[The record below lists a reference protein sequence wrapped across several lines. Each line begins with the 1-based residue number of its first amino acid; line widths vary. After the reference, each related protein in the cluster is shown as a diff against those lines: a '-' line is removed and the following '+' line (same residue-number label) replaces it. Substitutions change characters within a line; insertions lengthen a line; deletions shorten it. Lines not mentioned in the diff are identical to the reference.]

1 MGLLGYSTISLTD
14 LTEVL
19 PASLYLSSS
28 LVSNSQ
34 TKEGSNYTPDFSQNG
49 NEVIITPS
57 FFMGTEEITK
67 KDGEADCPYK
77 TNIRYQCGEVDE
89 NGNEITYSYMVS
101 GADNYIWVDSDA
113 RLHYKK
119 NLTKSIIIEAW
130 IEGWI
135 DTENQI
141 SYPNIPALNP
151 INILLLTETGGYSA
165 FIASKDGREHFE
177 EGNESAITLVA
188 SLYNGATKVAI
199 NNCKWYQASNVD
211 ADGNLIQLETNEE
224 NGITVNG
231 NELTVRRKAVK
242 TLDTFICEITISTGL
257 VFRVSMNL
265 LDKTDSYYG
274 NIIADGSLIL
284 TPEHNSINLTS
295 QLWSGIELINS
306 DDTNAARF
314 KYKWFYLK
322 DNERKEV
329 GTARELKVGLT
340 DKDAEDNFIYP
351 QKDSFIIYCQAE
363 IDGKTYILSNISI
376 QYSPV
381 VYNVQKRPETFFVP
395 TLNGGIYYSS
405 EKKFEQKV
413 SFKLVGTDG
422 LPLTYNMVTDVGPS
436 FILKETN
443 PFTVGVAQTN
453 GDKWSF
459 DITFVYNPTT
469 DTDKKFNNLENSFYF
484 TFNYIYL
491 GVQFQDEFMCV
502 KNEAGIDGADGAP
515 AYTVYLENE
524 FVSFSADSLGELIGS
539 EQSYTIKPSVFLGAE
554 KKNYTIT
561 KVTPAEGVKAT
572 ISENNQSVDVAI
584 NKDNITALLNKS
596 NGTIPIEIK
605 VDELTFVRTVT
616 YSVRFSS
623 INYYLQ
629 LSASTFTRDLA
640 YTFTPAQITVSALYK
655 RSGQEAPNACTSG
668 FLSLTAY
675 GDGGKLIEGMGHSQ
689 EIGGSTSNILT
700 ISETDLNASVKYFIV
715 EFFDNKDD
723 RTLYDRQTIPV
734 LVDSGDIEVGGVNLL
749 RYTKKMPSR
758 TIGEKDYWQCSNATL
773 SNVSDEDVKKVELS
787 YAGSEEWQS
796 MIFFQSMEIPLEGFA
811 SNYTLSFDV
820 YSEDYSAFVNNLTF
834 NMALHGADGKHNS
847 RWRWHDMALFN
858 ENKCQKGVRIID
870 GDFENGKW
878 ARLAFTFSPT
888 FDETFF
894 ALPEVPSSQYSF
906 DTVQYVSF
914 AFWSFK
920 TCNLKIKKIKLEKG
934 NIPTDWNESPYDI
947 EYEDIRGTNL
957 LPAFLITKV
966 YPKNK
971 SEGTEWLVSFER
983 GNYTLSW
990 DRNDSSST
998 NNETILRANKYLPN
1012 EGIDFKTTN
1021 SYTFFV
1027 EEENDNSEFVLYT
1040 NTDDGDEYYSM
1051 YQLKLEK
1058 GSVATSYALSTEQ
1071 IQQYYNNYVNGTDGV
1086 VKNIITIAGVDG
1098 TIRNM
1103 LADDFQKYTDSIN
1116 ELNANY
1122 QTLQSEYTSLIPTK
1136 EGFDEW
1142 KSYYLLG
1149 KDDNGRSILTL
1160 GDKAAD
1166 YDMKMRLTSTK
1177 MSFLDKNREVAYIS
1191 NEKLFINYAEI
1202 VQQMRIGS
1210 SENTGYLVFKHMTGG
1225 LGVVWETK

>member
-57 FFMGTEEITK
+57 FFMGTEEIAK
-67 KDGEADCPYK
+67 KEGEADCPYK
-77 TNIRYQCGEVDE
+77 TNIRYQCGDVDE
-89 NGNEITYSYMVS
+89 NGNEITYSYTAS
-101 GADNYIWVDSDA
+101 GADNYVWVDSDA

-119 NLTKSIIIEAW
+119 NLNKSIIIEAW
-130 IEGWI
+130 IEGWV
-135 DTENQI
+135 DTNNQI
-141 SYPNIPALNP
+141 SYPSIPALNP

-177 EGNESAITLVA
+177 EGNENAITLVA
-188 SLYNGATKVAI
+188 SLYNGATKMAI
-199 NNCKWYQASNVD
+199 DNCKWYQASNVD
-211 ADGNLIQLETNEE
+211 AEGNLVQLETNEE
-224 NGITVNG
+224 AGIAVNG

-242 TLDTFICEITISTGL
+242 TLDTFICEIIISTGL

-284 TPEHNSINLTS
+284 TPEHNSINLIS
-295 QLWSGIELINS
+295 QLWSGVELING
-306 DDTNAARF
+306 DDTSATRF
-314 KYKWFYLK
+314 KYEWFYLK

-329 GTARELKVGLT
+329 GNARELKVGLT
-340 DKDAEDNFIYP
+340 DKDTDDNFIYP
-351 QKDSFIIYCQAE
+351 QKDSFIIYCQSE
-363 IDGKTYILSNISI
+363 IDGKTYVLSNVSI
-376 QYSPV
+376 QYSPII
-381 VYNVQKRPETFFVP
+381 YSVQKRPETFFVP
-395 TLNGGIYYSS
+395 ALNGGTYYSS
-405 EKKFEQKV
+405 EKVFEQKV
-413 SFKLVGTDG
+413 SFKLVGADGQTLAYDVNTDSA
-422 LPLTYNMVTDVGPS
+422 PS
-436 FILKETN
+436 FSNEIA
-443 PFTVGVAQTN
+443 PFVATVESAEAN
-453 GDKWSF
+453 KWSF
-459 DITFVYNPTT
+459 NITFTYNPKE
-469 DTDKKFNNLENSFYF
+469 DTDKKFNDLANSFYF
-484 TFNYIYL
+484 TFGYKYL
-491 GVQFQDEFMCV
+491 GVDFQDDFVCV
-502 KNEAGIDGADGAP
+502 KNEAGMDGTNGAP
-515 AYTVYLENE
+515 AYTVYLDNE
-524 FVSFSADSLGELIGS
+524 FVSFSADSLGELS
-539 EQSYTIKPSVFLGAE
+539 ENEQTYKITPSVFLGAE
-554 KKNYTIT
+554 EKNYVIT
-561 KVTPAEGVKAT
+561 NATPPEGITTT
-572 ISENNQSVDVAI
+572 ISGDKQNVVVSIDKTKIA
-584 NKDNITALLNKS
+584 TLLNKP
-596 NGTIPIEIK
+596 NGTIS
-605 VDELTFVRTVT
+605 VDILVDSLTFVRMIT

-623 INYYLQ
+623 ISYYLQ

-655 RSGQEAPNACTSG
+655 RSGQETPNACTSG
-668 FLSLTAY
+668 FLLLTAY
-675 GDGGKLIEGMGHSQ
+675 GDGGVLLEGMGHSQ
-689 EIGGSTSNILT
+689 IIGGSVSNILT
-700 ISETDLNASVKYFIV
+700 ISETDLNVSVKYFIV
-715 EFFDNKDD
+715 EFFDKEGG
-723 RTLYDRQTIPV
+723 TLYDRQTVPV

-758 TIGEKDYWQCSNATL
+758 TISEKDYWQYSNAAL
-773 SNVSDEDVKKVELS
+773 LNVSDEDAKMVELS
-787 YAGSEEWQS
+787 YNGAEEWQS
-796 MIFFQSMEIPLEGFA
+796 MIFFQSMEMPLEGFA

-834 NMALHGADGKHNS
+834 NMALHGADGKHDT
-847 RWRWHDMALFN
+847 RWRWRDMALFN
-858 ENKCQKGVRIID
+858 GNEMQNGVRIVD
-870 GDFENGKW
+870 GDFESGKW
-878 ARLAFTFSPT
+878 ARLAFTFSPK
-888 FDETFF
+888 FNETFF
-894 ALPEVPSSQYSF
+894 TLPEIPSSQYTF
-906 DTVQYVSF
+906 GTVRYVSF
-914 AFWSFK
+914 AFWSYK

-934 NIPTDWNESPYDI
+934 NIPTDWSESPYDV

-957 LPAFLITKV
+957 LPAFLATKV

-990 DRNDSSST
+990 DGNASSST
-998 NNETILRANKYLPN
+998 NSETILRANKYLPN
-1012 EGIDFKTTN
+1012 EGIDFKVTN

-1040 NTDDGDEYYSM
+1040 NTDNGDEHYSM

-1058 GSVATSYALSTEQ
+1058 GSVATPYVLSTEQ
-1071 IQQYYNNYVNGTDGV
+1071 IQQYYNDYVNGTDGV
-1086 VKNIITIAGVDG
+1086 VNKIITIAGADG

-1160 GDKAAD
+1160 GDKSAD

-1177 MSFLDKNREVAYIS
+1177 MSFLDKEEEVAYIS

-1210 SENTGYLVFKHMTGG
+1210 SENTGYLVFKHMAGG